1 MPLSKGRDKRRKQ
14 DERADTW
21 RTDSFELEPEDPITR
36 LTELRPFRRSE
47 DRRGHG
53 VFLGAWFSKEIG
65 RDIARVKEL
74 GPYETNADVV
84 RDAVYRGL
92 QVLRLAYE
100 KDKAWQAELLLVRM
114 VNDTEWECK
123 TYKQEEDFVAAIDR
137 LVKNGDDDY
146 ATQLVQERM
155 ALMSRSPDSER
166 RLNVLMEHLKRARLE
181 DLLEA

>member
-1 MPLSKGRDKRRKQ
+1 MPLSKDRDRRRKQ

-53 VFLGAWFSKEIG
+53 VFLGAWFCKDIG

-100 KDKAWQAELLLVRM
+100 KDAGWQADMLLTKM
-114 VNDTEWECK
+114 VNDADWESKIC
-123 TYKQEEDFVAAIDR
+123 KQEENFVSALDR
-137 LVKNGDDDY
+137 LVKNGDEEY
-146 ATQLVQERM
+146 AGQLVQERV
-155 ALMSRSPDSER
+155 ALMKRSPDSER
-166 RLNVLMEHLKRARLE
+166 RLNVLNEHLKRARLE
-181 DLLEA
+181 SLLDV